1 MQPRLSLKLEPDVM
15 TPLLRGSPMA
25 PEVERSLKQR
35 CALSTPEDTTRGMFF
50 RGVLETVR
58 RLGGPA
64 LEAECRKLLPEKR
77 YLDFYSY
84 PVTHFLQ
91 LSFLAA
97 HLLAD
102 ACGGFDEA
110 QRRLGRQAAHDFLT
124 SVAGKTLQMLARDEP
139 RLLLEQLPTGF
150 RLAVSYGER
159 GMTWTGPTSGHFT
172 MKRNFM
178 PPAYHEGV
186 LAAVLEAV
194 GARDVQVHGRDTGVL
209 GAEYA
214 VSWR

>member
-1 MQPRLSLKLEPDVM
+1 MQPHLSLKLESGVM
-15 TPLLRGSPMA
+15 APQLRVPPMA
-25 PEVERSLKQR
+25 PEVELSLKRR
-35 CALSTPEDTTRGMFF
+35 CALATPEDTTRGMFF

-58 RLGGPA
+58 RLGGPS
-64 LEAECRKLLPEKR
+64 LEDECRKLLPEKR
-77 YLDFYSY
+77 YLDFFSY

-110 QRRLGRQAAHDFLT
+110 QRRLGQQAAHDFLA
-124 SVAGKTLQMLARDEP
+124 SVAGRTLQMLACDDP

-186 LAAVLEAV
+186 LVAVLEAV

-209 GAEYA
+209 DMEYA